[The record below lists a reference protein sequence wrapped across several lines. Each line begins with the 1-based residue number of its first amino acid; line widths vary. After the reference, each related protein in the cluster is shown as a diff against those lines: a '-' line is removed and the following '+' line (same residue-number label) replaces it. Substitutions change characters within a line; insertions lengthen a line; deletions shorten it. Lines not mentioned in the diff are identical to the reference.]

1 MNKPTGIKCIKI
13 SREKGLS
20 IVSSLPLQIIKWISL
35 LTKYEVIQRGTNDK
49 CAIRNSLTLNL
60 NPKNFLGVLKV
71 SKLLVE
77 INQIVKYLFPK
88 RMQLVCPE
96 ECVRGNITHQRN
108 FILNLIKIE
117 CTFIFFCKMQCL
129 TIRMNIDKYSH
140 VCGGVPGRRLNV
152 KPGVSPTTQVV
163 SRLWQGVSWV
173 SQQIHQRSSGSC
185 PRQGLAQIHSGR
197 QAVSQPSLHL
207 GHGAF
212 VSTYRMVHVL
222 QLL

>member
-1 MNKPTGIKCIKI
+1 MTK
-13 SREKGLS
+13 
-20 IVSSLPLQIIKWISL
+20 VPLTL
-35 LTKYEVIQRGTNDK
+35 N
-49 CAIRNSLTLNL
+49 LNL

-77 INQIVKYLFPK
+77 INQILKYSFPK
-88 RMQLVCPE
+88 NMQLDCPE
-96 ECVRGNITHQRN
+96 ECVRGTQSNL
-108 FILNLIKIE
+108 ILNLIEIS
-117 CTFIFFCKMQCL
+117 CTFIFFLQDVQCL
-129 TIRMNIDKYSH
+129 MIRMNIDKYSH

-173 SQQIHQRSSGSC
+173 SQQIHSTGTRSSGSC
-185 PRQGLAQIHSGR
+185 PRQGLAQIPGMAGADHSGR

>member
-1 MNKPTGIKCIKI
+1 MTK
-13 SREKGLS
+13 
-20 IVSSLPLQIIKWISL
+20 VPLTL
-35 LTKYEVIQRGTNDK
+35 N
-49 CAIRNSLTLNL
+49 LNL

-71 SKLLVE
+71 SKL
-77 INQIVKYLFPK
+77 NQIVKYLFPK
-88 RMQLVCPE
+88 RMQLDCPE
-96 ECVRGNITHQRN
+96 ECVRGSITHQRN
-108 FILNLIKIE
+108 LILNLIKIE

-129 TIRMNIDKYSH
+129 RIRMNIDKYSH

-185 PRQGLAQIHSGR
+185 PRQGLAQIPGMAGADHSGR

-212 VSTYRMVHVL
+212 VSTYRMVHVFL
-222 QLL
+222 TIVMKL